1 MTSENHQQVR
11 STTLRG
17 VLMGL
22 LAFALYASHD
32 AAIKSLGSTYS
43 PFQIVFFVVL
53 LSFPMVTLMLVSD
66 TKAENLRPR
75 DPFWAGVRTAAVVI
89 GGFCAF
95 YAFADLP
102 LAETYAILFASPL
115 IITVL
120 SVPLL
125 GEVVRVHRWLAV
137 LAGLI
142 GVLVVLRP
150 GSAELGLGHL
160 AALIS
165 AFGSAL
171 AAVVMRKIGARERR
185 EVLLLYPLLA
195 NFGVML
201 CILPF
206 VYVPMPLADLGL
218 VLLIALLAVTAMS
231 LMIRAYTL
239 ADAAIVAPMQYSQ
252 ILWATLFGWLFFAE
266 TSDLTTFIG
275 AGIIIA
281 SGGYIVLREAGGGTS
296 EHLPVLNNL
305 SRRPEMGGMPRLS
318 LIARKTVASVR
329 EQLPRQRH

>member
-1 MTSENHQQVR
+1 MTTENLQQAR
-11 STTLRG
+11 STTLQG
-17 VLMGL
+17 VLVGL

-32 AAIKSLGSTYS
+32 AAIKSLGGTYS

-75 DPFWAGVRTAAVVI
+75 DPFWAAVRTAAVVI

-95 YAFADLP
+95 YAFAVLP

-137 LAGLI
+137 LVGLI

-160 AALIS
+160 AALVS

-195 NFGVML
+195 NFGLML

-239 ADAAIVAPMQYSQ
+239 ADAAMVAPMQYSQ
-252 ILWATLFGWLFFAE
+252 IIWATLFGWLFFGE
-266 TSDLTTFIG
+266 TSDVLTFVG

-296 EHLPVLNNL
+296 EHRPVLNNL